1 MFVAIKCM
9 KAHYKSKEEVY
20 KLSEVRALKR
30 LATHSNIIT
39 LIEVLYDESS
49 GRLALVF
56 ELMEKNLFEV
66 IKGRTTYL
74 QERKVKYWIY
84 QVLKSLNFMH
94 RNGIFHRDIK
104 PENILIKGDNSIK
117 LADLGSCKGIYL
129 KHPFTEYIST
139 RWYRAPE
146 CLLTDGYYNF
156 KMDIW
161 GVGCVLFEMLS
172 LMPLF
177 PGNDEIDQV
186 NKIHYILGS
195 PPEEIF
201 NKLLS
206 KSVRNDIIYEKQNG
220 TGIKRL
226 LPNASNECID
236 LIQKMLIY
244 DPEKRITAKQALNHP
259 YFKDLY
265 EQEQRK
271 MMSLND
277 SISFIKGADDSM
289 FMNKKPIKRDS
300 NGMSNYNIN
309 NNNNT
314 NKKETI
320 LPNIKV
326 YNYSI
331 MEDSENENSKQN
343 INNQAFAD
351 FVKLPRLNFQ
361 FGKEKGNYL
370 NSNEFKSSLKHN
382 LSNHS
387 IDNILNNN
395 ITHYKKGVKQY
406 KKLGEI
412 RRNYVSPY
420 SKKIIQNI
428 IQI

>member
-1 MFVAIKCM
+1 M
-9 KAHYKSKEEVY
+9 KAHYKTKEEVQ
-20 KLSEVRALKR
+20 KLPEVRALKR
-30 LATHSNIIT
+30 LSNHSNIIS

-56 ELMEKNLFEV
+56 ELMEKNLYEV
-66 IKGRTTYL
+66 IKGRSTYL
-74 QERKVKYWIY
+74 QESKVKFWMF

-104 PENILIKGDNSIK
+104 PENILIRGDNSIK
-117 LADLGSCKGIYL
+117 LADLGSCKGIYS

-161 GVGCVLFEMLS
+161 GVGCVFYEMLS

-177 PGNDEIDQV
+177 PGDDEIDQI

-195 PPEEIF
+195 PPEDLF

-206 KSVRNDIIYEKQNG
+206 KSLRNDIIYEKQIG
-220 TGIKRL
+220 TGIKRF
-226 LPNASNECID
+226 LPNVSTECID
-236 LIQKMLIY
+236 LIQKMLVY
-244 DPEKRITAKQALNHP
+244 DPEKRITAKQALNHS

-277 SISFIKGADDSM
+277 SISFIKGGDDSM
-289 FMNKKPIKRDS
+289 FMIPKSIKKEGS
-300 NGMSNYNIN
+300 CVN
-309 NNNNT
+309 NLVYTNN

-320 LPNIKV
+320 FPNIKV

-331 MEDSENENSKQN
+331 MEDFEKENSKQN
-343 INNQAFAD
+343 SNQGYVD
-351 FVKLPRLNFQ
+351 LVKLPRINFHYA
-361 FGKEKGNYL
+361 KEKGNYL
-370 NSNEFKSSLKHN
+370 NSNEFKYSLKHN

-387 IDNILNNN
+387 IDNIINNN
-395 ITHYKKGVKQY
+395 KTHYKKNLSKH

-412 RRNYVSPY
+412 KKLYVSPY
-420 SKKIIQNI
+420 SKKIIQNV

>member
-1 MFVAIKCM
+1 
-9 KAHYKSKEEVY
+9 
-20 KLSEVRALKR
+20 
-30 LATHSNIIT
+30 
-39 LIEVLYDESS
+39 
-49 GRLALVF
+49 
-56 ELMEKNLFEV
+56 
-66 IKGRTTYL
+66 
-74 QERKVKYWIY
+74 
-84 QVLKSLNFMH
+84 
-94 RNGIFHRDIK
+94 
-104 PENILIKGDNSIK
+104 
-117 LADLGSCKGIYL
+117 
-129 KHPFTEYIST
+129 
-139 RWYRAPE
+139 
-146 CLLTDGYYNF
+146 
-156 KMDIW
+156 MDIW
-161 GVGCVLFEMLS
+161 GVGCVFFEMLS

-220 TGIKRL
+220 TCIKTF

-300 NGMSNYNIN
+300 NGMSNYNI

-406 KKLGEI
+406 RKLGEI

>member
-1 MFVAIKCM
+1 MYVAIKCM

-39 LIEVLYDESS
+39 LIEVLYDEGS

-66 IKGRTTYL
+66 INGRTTYL
-74 QERKVKYWIY
+74 QERKVKCWIF
-84 QVLKSLNFMH
+84 QLLKSLNFMH

-161 GVGCVLFEMLS
+161 GVGCVFFEMLS

-220 TGIKRL
+220 TGIKRF
-226 LPNASNECID
+226 LPNATGECVD
-236 LIQKMLIY
+236 LIQKMLTY

-259 YFKDLY
+259 YFKDLH

-277 SISFIKGADDSM
+277 SISFIKGVDDSM
-289 FMNKKPIKRDS
+289 YMNNKKSMRRDS
-300 NGMSNYNIN
+300 NGMNNYNIN
-309 NNNNT
+309 NNNT
-314 NKKETI
+314 KKETI

-343 INNQAFAD
+343 INNQPFVD

-370 NSNEFKSSLKHN
+370 NSNEFKCSLKHN

-395 ITHYKKGVKQY
+395 ITQYKKGGAKQY
-406 KKLGEI
+406 RKLGEV

>member
-1 MFVAIKCM
+1 M
-9 KAHYKSKEEVY
+9 KAHYKSKEEVH

-30 LATHSNIIT
+30 LSTHSNIIT

-56 ELMEKNLFEV
+56 ELMEKNLYEV

-74 QERKVKYWIY
+74 QERKVKHWMF
-84 QVLKSLNFMH
+84 QVLKALNFMH

-117 LADLGSCKGIYL
+117 LADLGSCKGIYS

-161 GVGCVLFEMLS
+161 GVGCVFFEMLS
-172 LMPLF
+172 LLPLF
-177 PGNDEIDQV
+177 PGDDEIDQV
-186 NKIHYILGS
+186 NKIHHILGS
-195 PPEEIF
+195 PSEELF

-206 KSVRNDIIYEKQNG
+206 KSVRNDIVYEKQSG
-220 TGIKRL
+220 TGVKNL
-226 LPNASNECID
+226 LANVSSECVD
-236 LIQKMLIY
+236 LIQKMLVY
-244 DPEKRITAKQALNHP
+244 DPDKRITAKQALNHP

-265 EQEQRK
+265 EQEQKK

-277 SISFIKGADDSM
+277 SISFVKGVDDSM
-289 FMNKKPIKRDS
+289 FMNKKMIKRDS
-300 NGMSNYNIN
+300 NGMNIYHVH
-309 NNNNT
+309 
-314 NKKETI
+314 NKKDTVL

-331 MEDSENENSKQN
+331 MEDSERENSKQDGVS
-343 INNQAFAD
+343 QG
-351 FVKLPRLNFQ
+351 FVDLIKLPQLNLQ
-361 FGKEKGNYL
+361 FGKEKGNYM
-370 NSNEFKSSLKHN
+370 NSNEFKNSLRYN

-387 IDNILNNN
+387 IDNIVNSNK
-395 ITHYKKGVKQY
+395 TQYKKGAKHA
-406 KKLGEI
+406 KKFGDN
-412 RRNYVSPY
+412 RKNYVSPY